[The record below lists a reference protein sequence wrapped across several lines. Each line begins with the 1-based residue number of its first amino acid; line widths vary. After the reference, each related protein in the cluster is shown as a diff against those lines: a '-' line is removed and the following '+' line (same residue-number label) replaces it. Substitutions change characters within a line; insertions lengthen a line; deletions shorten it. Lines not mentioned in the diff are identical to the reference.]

1 MRTSINSPSPTPI
14 TRTSSGSRVFT
25 NNLLPLI
32 AIRCFIASVF
42 YEIRNCVNSLFSIDT
57 LAKWRYRGKGP
68 AYMKMDH
75 AIRYSRE
82 ALEQYLAKRTVPEG
96 R

>member
-1 MRTSINSPSPTPI
+1 MDTPI
-14 TRTSSGSRVFT
+14 RKDTE
-25 NNLLPLI
+25 LLRPEEVARYL
-32 AIRCFIASVF
+32 
-42 YEIRNCVNSLFSIDT
+42 ELSIDT

-75 AIRYSRE
+75 AIRNSRE

>member
-1 MRTSINSPSPTPI
+1 MDTPI
-14 TRTSSGSRVFT
+14 RKDTE
-25 NNLLPLI
+25 LLRPEEVARYL
-32 AIRCFIASVF
+32 
-42 YEIRNCVNSLFSIDT
+42 ELSIDT

>member
-1 MRTSINSPSPTPI
+1 MDNQTGNKTE
-14 TRTSSGSRVFT
+14 
-25 NNLLPLI
+25 LLRPEEVARYL
-32 AIRCFIASVF
+32 
-42 YEIRNCVNSLFSIDT
+42 ELSIDT